1 MFQMILQT
9 LIFCHSAQAM
19 IPPSGWVAL
28 GDGHA
33 VRESGKPE
41 KGELIE
47 LNVDKDVVSLGF
59 ALMDSSINVLDSKK
73 EENGDVSMTLEDGR
87 IAKARYFDAH
97 WIVLLY
103 APNEA
108 LQVDKVFS
116 GIRFEQEAT
125 PWGEKVE
132 EETGWKPAEAEEWK
146 VDSRIAGTWVCA
158 SVVKGQPIKLKIVLD
173 ADGTVTWEEKR
184 SGAVEI
190 RKGQWLASSDSL
202 GIEFENQTM
211 FVDFELFQGGLEIR
225 YDNNNFKLLP
235 R

>member
-1 MFQMILQT
+1 
-9 LIFCHSAQAM
+9 
-19 IPPSGWVAL
+19 
-28 GDGHA
+28 
-33 VRESGKPE
+33 
-41 KGELIE
+41 
-47 LNVDKDVVSLGF
+47 
-59 ALMDSSINVLDSKK
+59 
-73 EENGDVSMTLEDGR
+73 MTLEDGR
-87 IAKARYFDAH
+87 IAKADTLMY

-108 LQVDKVFS
+108 LQVDKAFS

-158 SVVKGQPIKLKIVLD
+158 SVVKGQPIKAAIEFD

-184 SGAVEI
+184 SGVEI
-190 RKGQWLASSDSL
+190 KKGQWLASSDSL
-202 GIEFENQTM
+202 GIESENQTM

-225 YDNNNFKLLP
+225 YDNK
-235 R
+235 